1 MQIRTG
7 RGHTMTR
14 LHYLY
19 VLAGAVVF
27 LILHIH
33 FVVAW
38 DSLYAPYP
46 WTGYYPGGSPA
57 FFSSSPR
64 SLAIANVVLF
74 AMALALTV
82 IPPGQRPGIGSALW
96 AGVMIAVVLIWVATA
111 RLRQDSNM
119 WPIDFV
125 FLAVRT
131 GVPIVV
137 GRTIGLVYWRIRIG
151 QRLSR
156 RQAVAA
162 VACLVIVGWTYL
174 IFH

>member
-1 MQIRTG
+1 MA
-7 RGHTMTR
+7 R

-27 LILHIH
+27 LILHTH
-33 FVVAW
+33 FVLAW
-38 DSLYAPYP
+38 ESLYAHYP
-46 WTGYYPGGSPA
+46 LKGYAPGGSPA
-57 FFSSSPR
+57 FFTSSPR
-64 SLAIANVVLF
+64 SSAIANVVLF

-125 FLAVRT
+125 FLAVQT
-131 GVPIVV
+131 GVPIGV

-151 QRLSR
+151 QRLNA
-156 RQAVAA
+156 RQVVAA
-162 VACLVIVGWTYL
+162 VACLVIGGWAYL